1 MEDTNNPRQVDGAN
15 SYREY
20 LDNSAE
26 FVDFTRAL
34 FDAYSIRKGRNDDAV
49 STEKSKIPTV
59 KVLGKEFQLKLR
71 DGFRNENRI
80 AVFKMAV
87 NRRRVT
93 MTKGIQRILEW
104 VPLHSE

>member
-1 MEDTNNPRQVDGAN
+1 M
-15 SYREY
+15 
-20 LDNSAE
+20 
-26 FVDFTRAL
+26 DFIRAL
-34 FDAYSIRKGRNDDAV
+34 FDAYSIRNGRYDDAD
-49 STEKSKIPTV
+49 STENPKIPTV